1 MNILHDPVGLP
12 ARTRPQRTLPLS
24 ALKHTMALSLLAF
37 SVVQANVA
45 LAATVTPATGNAVEA
60 RVSSILDNMSQSE
73 KINFTRV
80 NDGHMVPSLLKWGI
94 QGTVAYDS
102 SMGVHVNNKTFGA
115 QYPSQP
121 AIAAT
126 WSINRA
132 KEFGL
137 AIAYETRI
145 SGGQQMLSPGV
156 NLYRTPYNGR
166 AAEYVSGEDPF
177 LGAVLAPAIVNAIQ
191 VQGIQASGK
200 HYLANEQE
208 ANRQGLNV
216 KVDERTLRELYLP
229 GFESMVK
236 NANVASIM
244 CGFNKINGDYACEN
258 HHLITEVLKGE
269 WGFQGN
275 VISDFNAVHDPFK
288 GAWAGTDLDMPSGL
302 QFTEA
307 NLLPLIWSGQLTQNV
322 IDDKVKRNLRAVV
335 SYDLQDN
342 MNTAQ
347 TLDHPEYG
355 QRAALNTAREGIVL
369 LRNANTT
376 AGKPLLPLAK
386 SAKIAVIGNWA
397 YDAPGSPFGTANAP
411 PDSYVTELSGL
422 QQLASNSTNVTFL
435 PEMSLN
441 AKTAAWY
448 QPTTGNSTVSNAG
461 VKAEYYANTSFSG
474 SPALTRVEPGVNLNW
489 TTSTNETDAGNTT
502 VSGFTPTAGAFS
514 ARFTSVIKPTIS
526 GAHVFKVRADGP
538 YKLWI
543 NDELVLESDGVQFS
557 PDVVN
562 ALTTSG
568 KTPALVAGKSYTVK
582 LEYRRSGS
590 NFTPALGGLAGVQ
603 MSWASLRPPKDLAK
617 YDAVVIA
624 TGTSNEHE
632 GEAADH
638 GFEMPDQQA
647 ELISFATK
655 ANPNT
660 IVVMHGGGVPDMQP
674 WATKVGA
681 SLQAWFPG
689 QQAGQALAEI
699 LFGKVNPS
707 GKLPITVDKKI
718 EDNPSY
724 ASYPDPAAYRG
735 DNALTEMTYSEGLYM
750 GYRGYDKKHAKP
762 LYPFGFGLSYTTF
775 GYSDLKLSTNVLA
788 PGNTI
793 DVTFKVTNTGD
804 KAGFEVA
811 QLYVHPAAPSV
822 DRPEKELKGF
832 TKVYLQP
839 GESKTVS
846 IPIDS
851 RSLAHYVEKTD
862 SWDVDAGKFKIL
874 VGPDSE
880 NLPLDRTL
888 ITLFAEHLTTAD
900 SNPLPV
906 PLRKAVQVS
915 AAQRY

>member
-1 MNILHDPVGLP
+1 M
-12 ARTRPQRTLPLS
+12 S
-24 ALKHTMALSLLAF
+24 AFKHTLALSLL
-37 SVVQANVA
+37 SLGVLQANLA
-45 LAATVTPATGNAVEA
+45 LAAVTPATGNAVEA
-60 RVSSILDNMSQSE
+60 RVSSILDNMNQSE

-80 NDGHMVPSLLKWGI
+80 NDGHMIPSLLKWGI
-94 QGTVAYDS
+94 KGTVAYDS
-102 SMGVHVNNKTFGA
+102 SMGVHVNNATFGA
-115 QYPSQP
+115 QYPSQS
-121 AIAAT
+121 ALAAT

-166 AAEYVSGEDPF
+166 SAEYASGEDPF
-177 LGAVLAPAIVNAIQ
+177 IGAVLAPAVVNGIQ
-191 VQGIQASGK
+191 AQGIQASGK

-208 ANRQGLNV
+208 ANRQAVNV
-216 KVDERTLRELYLP
+216 VVDERTLRELYLP

-258 HHLITEVLKGE
+258 HHLITDVLKGE
-269 WGFQGN
+269 WGYQGT
-275 VISDFNAVHDPFK
+275 VISDFNAIHDAFK
-288 GAWAGTDLDMPSGL
+288 GAWAGTDIDMPSGL

-307 NLLPLIWSGQLTQNV
+307 NLMPYVWSGQLSQNV
-322 IDDKVKRNLRAVV
+322 IDDKVKRNLRAIV
-335 SYDLQDN
+335 SYDFQENL
-342 MNTAQ
+342 NTAK

-355 QRAALNTAREGIVL
+355 QRASLNTARESIVL
-369 LRNANTT
+369 LRNENTA
-376 AGKPLLPLAK
+376 AGKPLLPLARD
-386 SAKIAVIGNWA
+386 AKIAVIGDWA
-397 YDAPGSPFGTANAP
+397 YQAPASPFGTANSP
-411 PDSYVTELSGL
+411 PNSYVTELSGL
-422 QQLASNSTNVTFL
+422 QQLASSSANVTYL
-435 PEMSLN
+435 SELSLN
-441 AKTAAWY
+441 PKASAWY
-448 QPTTGNSTVSNAG
+448 QPAVGSNNVNNAG
-461 VKAEYYANTSFSG
+461 VKAEYFSNTSFSG
-474 SPALTRVEPGVNLNW
+474 SPAVTRVEPGVNLNW
-489 TTSTNETDAGNTT
+489 TTGTNETNAGTT
-502 VSGFTPTAGAFS
+502 AVSGFSPTPGAFS
-514 ARFTSVIKPTIS
+514 ARYTATIKPTVS
-526 GAHVFKVRADGP
+526 GAQVFKVRADGP
-538 YKLWI
+538 YKLWV
-543 NDELVLESDGVQFS
+543 NDELVLQSDGAPYS
-557 PDVVN
+557 ADVVN

-568 KTPALVAGKSYTVK
+568 KTAALVAGKSYSVK
-582 LEYRRSGS
+582 LEYQRIQG
-590 NFTPALGGLAGVQ
+590 NFIPALGGVTGVQ
-603 MSWASLRPPKDLAK
+603 MSWAALRPPKDLSK

-624 TGTSNEHE
+624 TGSNYEHE
-632 GEAADH
+632 GEGSDH
-638 GFEMPDQQA
+638 GFELPDQQA
-647 ELISFATK
+647 ELISFVTK

-660 IVVMHGGGVPDMQP
+660 IVVMHGGGSMDMQP
-674 WATKVGA
+674 WANKVGA

-689 QQAGQALAEI
+689 QQGGQALAEI

-707 GKLPITVDKKI
+707 GKLPITIDKKI

-762 LYPFGFGLSYTTF
+762 LYPFGYGLSYTTF
-775 GYSDLKLSTNVLA
+775 GYSDLKLSTNVMA
-788 PGNTI
+788 PGSTV

-811 QLYVHPAAPSV
+811 QLYVHPNNPAV

-851 RSLAHYVEKTD
+851 RSLAYYVEKTD

-880 NLPLDRTL
+880 DLPLDRTL
-888 ITLFAEHLTTAD
+888 ITLFPEHLTTRD
-900 SNPLPV
+900 SNPLPL

-915 AAQRY
+915 ASQTY

>member
-1 MNILHDPVGLP
+1 M
-12 ARTRPQRTLPLS
+12 S
-24 ALKHTMALSLLAF
+24 AFKHTLALSLL
-37 SVVQANVA
+37 SLGVLQANLA
-45 LAATVTPATGNAVEA
+45 LADVTPATGNAVEA

-80 NDGHMVPSLLKWGI
+80 NDGHMIPSLLKWGI
-94 QGTVAYDS
+94 KGTVAYDS
-102 SMGVHVNNKTFGA
+102 SMGVHVNNATFGA
-115 QYPSQP
+115 QYPSQS
-121 AIAAT
+121 ALAAT

-166 AAEYVSGEDPF
+166 SAEYASGEDPF
-177 LGAVLAPAIVNAIQ
+177 IGAVLAPAVVNGIQ
-191 VQGIQASGK
+191 AQGIQASGK

-208 ANRQGLNV
+208 ANRQALNV
-216 KVDERTLRELYLP
+216 VVDERTLRELYLP

-269 WGFQGN
+269 WGYQGT
-275 VISDFNAVHDPFK
+275 VISDFNAIHDAFK
-288 GAWAGTDLDMPSGL
+288 GAWAGTDIDMPSGL

-307 NLLPLIWSGQLTQNV
+307 NLMPYVWSGQLSQNV
-322 IDDKVKRNLRAVV
+322 IDDKVKRNLRAIV
-335 SYDLQDN
+335 SYDFQENL
-342 MNTAQ
+342 NTAK

-355 QRAALNTAREGIVL
+355 QRASLNTARESIVL
-369 LRNANTT
+369 LRNENTA
-376 AGKPLLPLAK
+376 AGKPLLPLARD
-386 SAKIAVIGNWA
+386 AKIAVIGDWA
-397 YDAPGSPFGTANAP
+397 YQAPASPFGTANSP
-411 PDSYVTELSGL
+411 PNSYVTELSGL
-422 QQLASNSTNVTFL
+422 QQLASSSANVTYL
-435 PEMSLN
+435 PELSLN
-441 AKTAAWY
+441 PKASAWF
-448 QPTTGNSTVSNAG
+448 QPAVGSNNVNNAG
-461 VKAEYYANTSFSG
+461 VKAEYFANTSFSG
-474 SPALTRVEPGVNLNW
+474 SPAVTRVEPGVNLNW
-489 TTSTNETDAGNTT
+489 TTGTNETNAGTT
-502 VSGFTPTAGAFS
+502 AVSGFSPTPGAFS
-514 ARFTSVIKPTIS
+514 ARYTATIKPSVS
-526 GAHVFKVRADGP
+526 GAQVFKVRADGP
-538 YKLWI
+538 YKLWV
-543 NDELVLESDGVQFS
+543 NDELVLQSDGAPYS
-557 PDVVN
+557 GDVVN

-568 KTPALVAGKSYTVK
+568 KTAALVAGKSYSVK
-582 LEYRRSGS
+582 LEYQRIQG
-590 NFTPALGGLAGVQ
+590 NFIPALGGVTGVQ
-603 MSWASLRPPKDLAK
+603 MSWAALRPPKDLSK

-624 TGTSNEHE
+624 TGSNYEHE
-632 GEAADH
+632 GEGSDH
-638 GFEMPDQQA
+638 GFELPDQQA
-647 ELISFATK
+647 ELISFVTK

-660 IVVMHGGGVPDMQP
+660 IVVMHGGGSADMQP
-674 WATKVGA
+674 WASKVGA

-689 QQAGQALAEI
+689 QQGGQALAEI

-707 GKLPITVDKKI
+707 GKLPITIDKKI

-762 LYPFGFGLSYTTF
+762 LYPFGYGLSYTTF
-775 GYSDLKLSTNVLA
+775 GYSDLKLSTNVMA
-788 PGNTI
+788 PGSTV

-811 QLYVHPAAPSV
+811 QLYVHPNNPAV

-851 RSLAHYVEKTD
+851 RSLAYYVEKTD

-880 NLPLDRTL
+880 DLPLDRTL
-888 ITLFAEHLTTAD
+888 ITLFPEHLTTRD
-900 SNPLPV
+900 SNPLPL

-915 AAQRY
+915 ASQTY

>member
-1 MNILHDPVGLP
+1 M
-12 ARTRPQRTLPLS
+12 S
-24 ALKHTMALSLLAF
+24 AFKQTMALSLL
-37 SVVQANVA
+37 SLGVLQANLA
-45 LAATVTPATGNAVEA
+45 LAAVTPATGNAVEA

-80 NDGHMVPSLLKWGI
+80 NDGHMIPSLLKWGI
-94 QGTVAYDS
+94 KGTVAYDS
-102 SMGVHVNNKTFGA
+102 SMGVHVNNATFGA
-115 QYPSQP
+115 QYPSQS
-121 AIAAT
+121 ALAAT

-166 AAEYVSGEDPF
+166 SAEYASGEDPF
-177 LGAVLAPAIVNAIQ
+177 IGAVLAPAIVNAIQ
-191 VQGIQASGK
+191 AQGIQASGK

-208 ANRQGLNV
+208 ANRQAVNV
-216 KVDERTLRELYLP
+216 IVDERTLRELYLP

-244 CGFNKINGDYACEN
+244 CGFNKVNGDYACEN
-258 HHLITEVLKGE
+258 HHLITDVLKGE
-269 WGFQGN
+269 WGYQGT
-275 VISDFNAVHDPFK
+275 VISDFNAIHNAFK
-288 GAWAGTDLDMPSGL
+288 GAWAGTDIDMPSGL

-307 NLLPLIWSGQLTQNV
+307 NLMPYVWSGQLSQNV
-322 IDDKVKRNLRAVV
+322 IDDKVKRNLRAIV
-335 SYDLQDN
+335 SYDFQENL
-342 MNTAQ
+342 NTAK

-355 QRAALNTAREGIVL
+355 QRASLNTARESIVL
-369 LRNANTT
+369 LRNEKTST
-376 AGKPLLPLAK
+376 GKPLLPLART
-386 SAKIAVIGNWA
+386 AKIAVIGDWA
-397 YDAPGSPFGTANAP
+397 NQAPASPFGTANSP

-422 QQLASNSTNVTFL
+422 QQLASSSANVTYL
-435 PEMSLN
+435 PELSLN
-441 AKTAAWY
+441 AKASAWY
-448 QPTTGNSTVSNAG
+448 QPAVGSNNVSNAG
-461 VKAEYYANTSFSG
+461 VKAEYFGNTSFSG
-474 SPALTRVEPGVNLNW
+474 SPVVTRVEPGVNLNW
-489 TTSTNETDAGNTT
+489 TTGTNETNAGTT
-502 VSGFTPTAGAFS
+502 AVSGFSPSPGAFS
-514 ARFTSVIKPTIS
+514 ARFSATIKPTVS
-526 GAHVFKVRADGP
+526 GAQVFKVRADGP
-538 YKLWI
+538 YKLWV
-543 NDELVLESDGVQFS
+543 NDELVLQSDGVPYS
-557 PDVVN
+557 GDVVN

-568 KTPALVAGKSYTVK
+568 KTPALVAGKSYSVK
-582 LEYRRSGS
+582 LEYQRIQG
-590 NFTPALGGLAGVQ
+590 NFIPALGGVTGVQ
-603 MSWASLRPPKDLAK
+603 MSWAALRPPKDLEK

-624 TGTSNEHE
+624 TGSNYEHE
-632 GEAADH
+632 GEGSDH
-638 GFEMPDQQA
+638 GFELPDQQA
-647 ELISFATK
+647 ELISFVTK

-660 IVVMHGGGVPDMQP
+660 IVVMHGGGVADMQP
-674 WATKVGA
+674 WSSKVGA

-689 QQAGQALAEI
+689 QQGGQALAEI

-707 GKLPITVDKKI
+707 GKLPITIDKKI

-762 LYPFGFGLSYTTF
+762 LYPFGYGLSYTTF
-775 GYSDLKLSTNVLA
+775 DYSDLKTSTNVMA
-788 PGNTI
+788 PGSTV

-811 QLYVHPAAPSV
+811 QLYVHPNNPAV

-851 RSLAHYVEKTD
+851 RSLAYYVEKTD

-880 NLPLDRTL
+880 DLPLDRTL
-888 ITLFAEHLTTAD
+888 ITLFPEHLTTRD
-900 SNPLPV
+900 SNPLPS

-915 AAQRY
+915 ASQTY